1 MKQMVDRLVEV
12 ARTHQKLSPHQDDV
26 MILMGGDF
34 SHSNAFTWFRHLDKL
49 VHYANL
55 VGTALSGPCAQQVSV
70 VAVT

>member
-1 MKQMVDRLVEV
+1 
-12 ARTHQKLSPHQDDV
+12 

-34 SHSNAFTWFRHLDKL
+34 SHSNAFTWLRHLDKL